1 MGVMVWKVFLWSL
14 GQNELQARWTS
25 LHRWRAQAQQIL
37 LGLTVKRVKK
47 KYIYIYIYI
56 YGQNIPYYI
65 YIYTHTESKFGKNWM

>member
-1 MGVMVWKVFLWSL
+1 MGVMVWKVSLWSL

-37 LGLTVKRVKK
+37 MGLTVKRVLKK
-47 KYIYIYIYI
+47 KY

-65 YIYTHTESKFGKNWM
+65 YIYIYTHTGSKFGKNLV